1 MSSFQ
6 SQFLGRISYA
16 EALGLMQEFKAK
28 RQNNEIGDQILFLE
42 HQAVVTMGRKPSEK
56 DLYLKKEELLKKN
69 IDFVKTDRGGKL
81 TYHGPGQ
88 LVIYFVFD
96 IQKRGYSIE
105 EWVWNVEE
113 GVRKFLSEKGV
124 ECERDEDN
132 PGLWVRA
139 AHEPPLQKI
148 CSVGFHVSKGVTTHG
163 VALNLDCD
171 LTPFG
176 YFLPCG
182 VEGRG
187 ITSVLKE
194 TGKKLFLEEAAKE
207 IEGIYRGLFT

>member
-88 LVIYFVFD
+88 LVIYFVCNWTEKNSLD
-96 IQKRGYSIE
+96 AQH
-105 EWVWNVEE
+105 
-113 GVRKFLSEKGV
+113 FL
-124 ECERDEDN
+124 N
-132 PGLWVRA
+132 RA
-139 AHEPPLQKI
+139 EM
-148 CSVGFHVSKGVTTHG
+148 
-163 VALNLDCD
+163 
-171 LTPFG
+171 
-176 YFLPCG
+176 
-182 VEGRG
+182 
-187 ITSVLKE
+187 
-194 TGKKLFLEEAAKE
+194 LFL
-207 IEGIYRGLFT
+207 FT